1 MLQGESRLVIYKTKY
16 RNKTY
21 DKCLINLPIN
31 LVKSDRFPFK
41 SGERLKLTIYP
52 DEKIILLFSSDVW
65 KEMVNLSQEV
75 TKTYRGGIE
84 RIESDK
90 TLTTLQKDIAKL
102 VYDRIFKEELQKF
115 LSTTIKEALEYAKH
129 GTQAFNK
136 QQICARKNRKSR
148 VN

>member
-65 KEMVNLSQEV
+65 KEIVNLSEELV
-75 TKTYRGGIE
+75 KTYRMGIE
-84 RIESDK
+84 TIDSDK
-90 TLTTLQKDIAKL
+90 SLSPLQKDIAKL
-102 VYDRIFKEELQKF
+102 VYDRKFKEEFPKF
-115 LSTTIKEALEYAKH
+115 LSTTIKEAIKYVKH
-129 GTQAFNK
+129 E
-136 QQICARKNRKSR
+136 R
-148 VN
+148 